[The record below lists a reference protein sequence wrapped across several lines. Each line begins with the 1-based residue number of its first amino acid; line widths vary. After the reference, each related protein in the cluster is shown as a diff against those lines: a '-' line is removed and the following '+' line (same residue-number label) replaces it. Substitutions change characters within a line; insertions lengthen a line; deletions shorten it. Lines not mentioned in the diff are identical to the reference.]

1 MEVMS
6 FLRMLASLLTVSAA
20 ETDLGDCE
28 FLKVT
33 QNMGSYRRC
42 KERLENQ

>member
-6 FLRMLASLLTVSAA
+6 FLRMLASLLTMSAA

-28 FLKVT
+28 LLKVT
-33 QNMGSYRRC
+33 ENMES
-42 KERLENQ
+42 